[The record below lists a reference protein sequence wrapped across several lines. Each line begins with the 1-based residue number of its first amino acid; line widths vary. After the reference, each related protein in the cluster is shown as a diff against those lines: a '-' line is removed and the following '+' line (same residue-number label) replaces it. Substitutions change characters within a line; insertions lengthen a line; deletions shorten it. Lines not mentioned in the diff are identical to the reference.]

1 MNCPLQLD
9 LSPDYICVTS
19 FWNIG
24 GSVVSIVEHR
34 SLHDGVQI
42 FIPGLTNSHVAGDGS
57 VLPGAKQQGPGRPD

>member
-1 MNCPLQLD
+1 MCDKFLE
-9 LSPDYICVTS
+9 Y
-19 FWNIG
+19 WW
-24 GSVVSIVEHR
+24 VVSIVEHR